1 MPTFTQGPD
10 GLSCD
15 GVPLAAIGDE
25 AGTPL
30 YVYSG
35 RAVRDAYASLDAA
48 FAGQPHDIHYALKA
62 NSTLALL
69 RLLRGLGSCVDAN
82 SVGEI
87 EVALRAGFI
96 PSDIVFTGVGKSA
109 AELERAVALG
119 VKAINAESP
128 GEVDRIDG
136 IARALGTRA
145 RVALRLNPDIA
156 ANSHPH
162 ISTGQRT
169 NKFGVPLEAAGR
181 LYREMTRRTGLQAVG
196 VHAHIGS
203 QILSADPLR
212 RTAETLAGFVRG
224 LRSDG
229 ITIEHVD
236 LGGGVGISYDGGR
249 ALTPAEYA
257 DAVRPAL
264 ADLGL
269 RVLLEPGRLLVGA
282 AGVLLTRVVDIKR
295 FEGGRPF
302 VVADAGMTELMRPAL
317 YGAFHRIEP
326 VVRRQGPDTRCD
338 VVGPLC
344 ESSDIIGADR
354 PMPPLEVGDL
364 LAVLDTGAYGFV
376 MASNYNRR
384 TLPAEVLVDRG
395 DWTVIRRRQTIDDMV
410 ALED

>member
-1 MPTFTQGPD
+1 
-10 GLSCD
+10 
-15 GVPLAAIGDE
+15 
-25 AGTPL
+25 
-30 YVYSG
+30 
-35 RAVRDAYASLDAA
+35 
-48 FAGQPHDIHYALKA
+48 
-62 NSTLALL
+62 
-69 RLLRGLGSCVDAN
+69 
-82 SVGEI
+82 
-87 EVALRAGFI
+87 
-96 PSDIVFTGVGKSA
+96 
-109 AELERAVALG
+109 
-119 VKAINAESP
+119 
-128 GEVDRIDG
+128 VDRIDG

-344 ESSDIIGADR
+344 ESSDTIGADR

-364 LAVLDTGAYGFV
+364 LAVVDTGAYGFV